1 MTAPQRAVA
10 TGILAWARRRR
21 YPTLLL
27 TVGAIFVIDLVVP
40 DVIPLVDELVLGLMT
55 LALAQW
61 KDRGKTSG

>member
-27 TVGAIFVIDLVVP
+27 TIGAIFLIDLVVP

-61 KDRGKTSG
+61 KDRTKTGG